1 MPKIY
6 IEQLIVILINI
17 RKYVADNQ
25 DKNCNQDVNSY
36 FEIIG
41 IKC

>member
-1 MPKIY
+1 MSFID
-6 IEQLIVILINI
+6 I

-25 DKNCNQDVNSY
+25 DKNCNQDVNCY
-36 FEIIG
+36 FETIG